1 MQVIPVIDLMDGLV
15 VRGVG
20 GRRHAYRPIE
30 SQLAPDARPASVAR
44 ALRLAGFRA
53 VYVADLDAIA
63 GAAPAWSLYA
73 DLLGAGLDLWI
84 DAGLA
89 SALQAAQLRDFRFQD
104 RSIAA
109 VVGGLESVPGPAILA
124 DLLAVVGPERFIF
137 SLDLKH
143 GAPLAA
149 SPAWQGLSA
158 AQIATVALRAGV
170 RRMILL
176 DLASVGMD
184 QGPSTVPLCRT
195 LRSLAPRLQ
204 IISGGGVRG
213 LVDLAALARSGCD
226 AALVA
231 SALHD
236 GRLDARRCAR
246 AR

>member
-20 GRRHAYRPIE
+20 GQRHAYRPIE

-44 ALRLAGFRA
+44 ALRSAGFRS

-63 GAAPAWSLYA
+63 GRAPAWSLYE

-84 DAGLA
+84 DAGLT
-89 SALQAAQLRDFRFQD
+89 SAGQAAQMREFRFQG

-109 VVGGLESVPGPAILA
+109 IVGGLESVPGPAILA
-124 DLLAVVGPERFIF
+124 DLLAAVGPDRFIF
-137 SLDLKH
+137 SLDLKR
-143 GAPLAA
+143 GVPLAA
-149 SPAWQGLSA
+149 SPAWQGLSPG
-158 AQIATVALRAGV
+158 QIATVALRAGV

-176 DLASVGMD
+176 DLAAVGMD
-184 QGPSTVPLCRT
+184 QGPSTVPLCRA
-195 LRSLAPRLQ
+195 LRCLDPRLQ

-213 LVDLAALARSGCD
+213 QGDLAALAQSGCD

-236 GRLDARRCAR
+236 GRLDARECAR